1 MSRKKRQR
9 TILSNVVLVLIVNVV
24 LILIVS
30 GCNLLPESKKI
41 DYKSAGKIPPLEVP
55 PDLTA
60 PSADDRYVVPDIASS
75 GSATYSA
82 YNREREEQPQA
93 YNSSVLLPIEKDAA
107 SIARAGTQRWLVVH
121 QAPEDVWPVVKEFWQ
136 DLGFLIKVEAPEVGI
151 METDWAE
158 NRAKIPQDIIRS
170 VLSTFLDGLYSTA
183 ERDKFRTRLE
193 RSESGSTE
201 IYISH
206 RGMDEVLADRSTQR
220 TIWQPRPADPDLEAE
235 MLARL
240 MIRFGTEEERAR
252 QEVASVTNGA
262 VIKEQAYL
270 DKARGGVLIVSETF
284 DRAWRRIGLALD
296 RVGFTVE
303 DRDRSGGVYFVRYAN
318 PDLESRK
325 ASEGEGI
332 LSRLAFWRG
341 DADSKAERYR
351 IHVSEV
357 GANCEVKIFN
367 EDGTPEESGAAQ
379 RILNLLHEQLK

>member
-1 MSRKKRQR
+1 MSRIKRQR
-9 TILSNVVLVLIVNVV
+9 AIIANVVLVLV
-24 LILIVS
+24 VS

-41 DYKSAGKIPPLEVP
+41 EYKSAGKIPPLEVP

-60 PSADDRYVVPDIASS
+60 PSADDRYAVPDLASS
-75 GSATYSA
+75 GSATFST
-82 YNREREEQPQA
+82 YNREREEQPRT
-93 YNSSVLLPIEKDAA
+93 YNSAILPAAKDAVY
-107 SIARAGTQRWLVVH
+107 IARSGTQRWLVVY
-121 QAPEDVWPVVKEFWQ
+121 QAPEDVWPIVKEFWQ
-136 DLGFLIKVEAPEVGI
+136 DLGFLIKIEAPDVGI

-170 VLSTFLDGLYSTA
+170 VLSTFLDSLYSTS

-193 RSESGSTE
+193 RSESGATE

-220 TIWQPRPADPDLEAE
+220 TIWQPRPADANLEAE

-240 MIRFGTEEERAR
+240 MMRFGTEEERAR
-252 QEVASVTNGA
+252 QEVASAANGSA
-262 VIKEQAYL
+262 VAREQAYM

-303 DRDRSGGVYFVRYAN
+303 DRDRSSGVYFVRYAN

-332 LSRLAFWRG
+332 LSRLAFWRS
-341 DADSKAERYR
+341 DTADSKAERYR
-351 IHVSEV
+351 IQVNEV
-357 GANCEVKIFN
+357 GANSEVKVLN
-367 EDGTPEESGAAQ
+367 EDGTPEESGAAH
-379 RILNLLHEQLK
+379 RILNLLYEQLK

>member
-1 MSRKKRQR
+1 MLRIKCQR
-9 TILSNVVLVLIVNVV
+9 TIILSLIWG
-24 LILIVS
+24 LMVS
-30 GCNLLPESKKI
+30 GCNLMPESKKI
-41 DYKSAGKIPPLEVP
+41 DYKSAGKIPPLEIP

-60 PSADDRYVVPDIASS
+60 PSADDRYAVPDITST
-75 GSATYSA
+75 GSTTFSA
-82 YNREREEQPQA
+82 YSREREEQPRT
-93 YNSSVLLPIEKDAA
+93 YSSSILPKAGGTA
-107 SIARAGTQRWLVVH
+107 SIARSGTQRWLVVQ
-121 QAPEDVWPVVKEFWQ
+121 QAPEDVWPIVKEFWQ

-170 VLSTFLDGLYSTA
+170 VLSTFLDSLYSTA

-193 RSESGSTE
+193 RNESGATE

-240 MIRFGTEEERAR
+240 MMRFGAAEEIAK
-252 QEVASVTNGA
+252 QEVASAANSSSSTTP
-262 VIKEQAYL
+262 KEQAYM
-270 DKARGGVLIVSETF
+270 DKARGGVLIVNETF
-284 DRAWRRIGLALD
+284 DRAWRRVGLALD

-303 DRDRSGGVYFVRYAN
+303 DRDRSSGVYFVRYAD
-318 PDLESRK
+318 PDYESRK

-332 LSRLAFWRG
+332 LSKLAFWRS

-351 IHVSEV
+351 IQVSEV
-357 GANCEVKIFN
+357 GANSEIKVLN
-367 EDGTPEESGAAQ
+367 QDGIPDESGAATN
-379 RILNLLHEQLK
+379 RILNLLYEQLK